1 MNLPPSPLPRTT
13 RSYFSGCDM
22 FPPAELCPGCNNFDL
37 DQELWPEEL
46 GNNEEHR
53 GRTRVAEE
61 TRCHLSVGPYVFGP
75 RQILGDL
82 DHVGDCHTSLLQHAD
97 DVFPG
102 QLGLACDVLRKIAAR
117 GKAGRAGRQQPSQVG
132 PNFDGVAIAADLAG
146 DANVMN
152 CVIHCSY
159 SFNRKPKLKVS
170 RNRWAAFSWCNPCAR
185 SGKLGCRGLYR
196 GTA

>member
-1 MNLPPSPLPRTT
+1 MRASPGLSSGFGASSYTSCSGPPRLCNRMAFIVISPPDELATLAAAENYQVVFLWLRHV
-13 RSYFSGCDM
+13 S
-22 FPPAELCPGCNNFDL
+22 PPAELCLGCNNFDL

-61 TRCHLSVGPYVFGP
+61 TRWHLSVGPYVFGP

-82 DHVGDCHTSLLQHAD
+82 DHVGDCHAGLLQHAD

-117 GKAGRAGRQQPSQVG
+117 GKAGRAG
-132 PNFDGVAIAADLAG
+132 
-146 DANVMN
+146 
-152 CVIHCSY
+152 C
-159 SFNRKPKLKVS
+159 
-170 RNRWAAFSWCNPCAR
+170 
-185 SGKLGCRGLYR
+185 
-196 GTA
+196 